1 MEIVLLGSH
10 AQEAAGEWTLEA
22 DFIALAIADEMLATR
37 GVLSLVGA
45 IL

>member
-1 MEIVLLGSH
+1 MD
-10 AQEAAGEWTLEA
+10 LEA